1 MKWLFDHPLNSFIA
15 FRKIVVNSILA
26 TDMSLHDE
34 YVQKITEQSQRLNHI
49 DPSDSTNCEKEKII
63 LCAALIKCADI
74 SNCVCFFQVIKHS
87 SNVYHIGKTF

>member
-1 MKWLFDHPLNSFIA
+1 MKWLFDHPLKSFIA

-63 LCAALIKCADI
+63 LCASDALHLRD
-74 SNCVCFFQVIKHS
+74 SGLRSEVYVNVFTNNCVTI
-87 SNVYHIGKTF
+87 